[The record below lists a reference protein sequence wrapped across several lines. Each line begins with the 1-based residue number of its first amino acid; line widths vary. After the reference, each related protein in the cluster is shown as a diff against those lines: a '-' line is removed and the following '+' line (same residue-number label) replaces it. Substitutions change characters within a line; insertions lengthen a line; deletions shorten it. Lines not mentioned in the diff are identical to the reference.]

1 MLKRFIRAA
10 KWFCSARELAEGEFQ
25 QLTVQDKTPHTNAA
39 TFRTQQTFSSR
50 HLAQPKFPRPPLP
63 RSGHSAPPVKPAH
76 LFLLLL
82 FNVFWAV
89 SLSAIQALKPHLPPG
104 GIATLRFGGAAVS
117 LLLVWPWLPGAG
129 PRGRDLWRTV
139 LMGVIVFTI
148 GHRLQVGGNLLG
160 SAGNSSVLMAVE
172 PLLTAVAAA
181 IFLRE
186 HIAPQRWFGFS
197 LGIVGVALLNRVWA
211 DDFQWAGLTASAL
224 FIASF
229 LSEAAYSIMGKP
241 LLDRV
246 SPMKILAVSLLAGT
260 LANLAIDGG
269 TTLAAARK
277 MPLSAW
283 AWVAYL
289 SLICTSLGYGL
300 WLVVIRETDVN
311 VTAMTILAQPVAG
324 VPVAVLWLGEKLH
337 AGHLWG
343 SLAIVTGLVIG
354 LYAKP
359 PRSSDSTTI

>member
-1 MLKRFIRAA
+1 MKP
-10 KWFCSARELAEGEFQ
+10 
-25 QLTVQDKTPHTNAA
+25 V
-39 TFRTQQTFSSR
+39 
-50 HLAQPKFPRPPLP
+50 HL
-63 RSGHSAPPVKPAH
+63 S
-76 LFLLLL
+76 LLLL

-89 SLSAIQALKPHLPPG
+89 SLSAIQALKPHLDYG

-117 LLLVWPWLPGAG
+117 LLLVWPWLPGAT
-129 PRGRDLWRTV
+129 PRGRDFWV
-139 LMGVIVFTI
+139 SSLMGVIVFTV
-148 GHRLQVGGNLLG
+148 GHRLQVSGNLLG
-160 SAGNSSVLMAVE
+160 SAGNCAVLMAVE

-211 DDFQWAGLTASAL
+211 PDFKWAGLTASAL

-241 LLDRV
+241 LLERV
-246 SPMKILAVSLLAGT
+246 GPMKILAVSLVAGT
-260 LANLAIDGG
+260 LANLAIDGP
-269 TTLAAARK
+269 TTLAAAVK
-277 MPLSAW
+277 LPPSAW
-283 AWVAYL
+283 AWVAFL

-324 VPVAVLWLGEKLH
+324 VPVAVLWLGEPLH

-343 SLAIVTGLVIG
+343 SLAILVGLVIG

-359 PRSSDSTTI
+359 RASQSQASA